1 MNRGEFKTALTA
13 RLGIPPT
20 GDGLITSAALVECL
34 DLALTDLSYAK
45 QWPWLLTSASLTFT
59 AGVAPF
65 PTSPAV
71 ADVREL
77 SIDGRRAKKAGSLPE
92 FLDALGEG
100 NRCVWFVEGT
110 NVKLAPVPTIAPTTA
125 TLYYSR
131 AEPALAADAQSPL
144 VPPVHHNVVLARAAY
159 HANVR
164 RTRWETAAQ
173 DNGEYEAGLKRM
185 GDAARSIGGQRS
197 VRHVGVS
204 RWAVWG

>member
-1 MNRGEFKTALTA
+1 MNRGELRAALIA

-20 GDGLITSAALVECL
+20 GDGLLTPAALVECL
-34 DLALTDLSYAK
+34 DLALTDLSDAK

-77 SIDGRRAKKAGSLPE
+77 EIDGRRAKKAGSLPE
-92 FLDALGEG
+92 FLDALGER

-110 NVKLAPVPTIAPTTA
+110 NVKLAPVPTTAPTSA

-131 AEPALAADAQSPL
+131 AE
-144 VPPVHHNVVLARAAY
+144 
-159 HANVR
+159 
-164 RTRWETAAQ
+164 
-173 DNGEYEAGLKRM
+173 AG
-185 GDAARSIGGQRS
+185 AGG
-197 VRHVGVS
+197 
-204 RWAVWG
+204 